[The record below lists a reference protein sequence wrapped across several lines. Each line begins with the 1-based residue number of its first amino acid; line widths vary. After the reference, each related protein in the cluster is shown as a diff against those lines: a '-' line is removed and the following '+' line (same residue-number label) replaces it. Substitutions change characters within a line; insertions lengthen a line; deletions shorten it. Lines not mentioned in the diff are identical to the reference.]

1 MHYRMKR
8 GRAMFVVAIVT
19 ATTSRDRGARL
30 AKSERRVLNG
40 KALLLAAVAAV
51 VAAWGAHVTRAGATQ
66 PPCVVANSRAH
77 QTYGTLQEAVNGAVA
92 GAKLTVKGTCV
103 GDTSIAEN
111 LTITGQASGG
121 FGPPTLSGA
130 NTAGSPGSVLVDHEA
145 KLTLTGLTITGGY
158 NDERA
163 RQYGGA
169 ITNPGAEKG
178 GGIYSEGGTLKLT
191 HCTVSGNTATFSGKT
206 FEGETFGGG
215 GIFTESGSVTLSD
228 SSVTGNS
235 GLGPG
240 GGIDN
245 DGGSVKITHSNVS
258 ENQGT
263 GSDRGEIGAFSGAG
277 IANSGELTL
286 TSSTVED
293 NSGLEGSGGGISN
306 GGTLTVTKSTISG
319 NTIEEGFGGGGIT
332 NSGALTLTDSSVAD
346 NSVMGTG
353 GGLQNGADGSVTLK
367 NSDISGNTAEDG
379 GGIYNGAALT
389 LSGSSSVT
397 GNKASVQGGGIYE
410 NQTEG
415 GTIAYAKGWS
425 GTVSGNEP
433 DDIFIG

>member
-1 MHYRMKR
+1 M
-8 GRAMFVVAIVT
+8 
-19 ATTSRDRGARL
+19 
-30 AKSERRVLNG
+30 
-40 KALLLAAVAAV
+40 VAAS
-51 VAAWGAHVTRAGATQ
+51 AAAILGPGGVMAPGADATQ
-66 PPCVVANSRAH
+66 PACAVTNARAH
-77 QTYGTLQEAVNGAVA
+77 KTFSTLQEAVNAAEA
-92 GAKLTVKGTCV
+92 GNKLTVRGTCV
-103 GDTSIAEN
+103 GDTAIAKD
-111 LTITGQASGG
+111 LTIVGQASSGSG
-121 FGPPTLSGA
+121 TPTLNGA
-130 NTAGSPGSVLVDHEA
+130 NTAGSPGSVLVDHES
-145 KLTLTGLTITGGY
+145 KVTLTGLTITGGY
-158 NDERA
+158 NDERG

-178 GGIYSEGGTLKLT
+178 GGIYSEGGTLKLAR
-191 HCTVSGNTATFSGKT
+191 CTVSGNTATFSGKT

-215 GIFTESGSVTLSD
+215 GIFTESGSVTLSA

-258 ENQGT
+258 ENLGT
-263 GSDRGEIGAFSGAG
+263 QSDRGEIGAFSGAG
-277 IANSGELTL
+277 IANFGELTI
-286 TSSTVED
+286 TSSTVEN
-293 NSGLEGSGGGISN
+293 NSGFEGSGGGISN
-306 GGTLTVTKSTISG
+306 GGTLTITKSTVSG

-353 GGLQNGADGSVTLK
+353 GGLQNGADGTVTLK

-397 GNKASVQGGGIYE
+397 GNKASTEGGGIYE
-410 NQTEG
+410 NEGEG
-415 GTIAYAKGWS
+415 GSIDYAKGWS
-425 GTVSGNEP
+425 GVVSGNEP
-433 DDIFIG
+433 DNIFIG

>member
-1 MHYRMKR
+1 
-8 GRAMFVVAIVT
+8 
-19 ATTSRDRGARL
+19 
-30 AKSERRVLNG
+30 VLNG
-40 KALLLAAVAAV
+40 RALLLAAAAAAV
-51 VAAWGAHVTRAGATQ
+51 VGPGSVMATGADATQ
-66 PPCVVANSRAH
+66 PPCAVANARAH
-77 QTYGTLQEAVNGAVA
+77 ETFSTLQEAVNAAEA
-92 GAKLTVKGTCV
+92 GNRLTVKGTCV
-103 GDTSIAEN
+103 GDTAIAKN
-111 LTITGQASGG
+111 LTIAGQASGG
-121 FGPPTLSGA
+121 FGTPTLNGA
-130 NTAGSPGSVLVDHEA
+130 NTAGSPGSVLVDHES

-158 NDERA
+158 NDERG

-258 ENQGT
+258 ENKGT
-263 GSDRGEIGAFSGAG
+263 ESDRGEVGAFSGAG
-277 IANSGELTL
+277 IANFGQLTL
-286 TSSTVED
+286 TSSTVEG
-293 NSGLEGSGGGISN
+293 NSGLQGRGGGISN
-306 GGTLTVTKSTISG
+306 EGTLTITKSTISG
-319 NTIEEGFGGGGIT
+319 NTIERGFVGGGID

-353 GGLQNGADGSVTLK
+353 GGLQNEFDGSVTLK
-367 NSDISGNTAEDG
+367 NSDISGNTAENG

-397 GNKASVQGGGIYE
+397 GNNASGEGGGIYE
-410 NQTEG
+410 SEG
-415 GTIAYAKGWS
+415 DGGSITYAKGWS
-425 GTVSGNEP
+425 GVVSGNEP
-433 DDIFIG
+433 DNIFVE